1 MKKRFLAW
9 ALTVAMIVS
18 NLPAAVFAAHYD
30 SSNWSEDVKLE
41 IGDTFAADSEEA
53 LPDNIPVG
61 TEWVGPQST
70 RVCTLAAHQHDEDC
84 YCTYGGTSFTH
95 WWHTDSCQADAPDNC
110 SYVEHTHTDE
120 DCYAHSWT
128 LEEVTTSAQYR
139 TWWPVYWSFEDG
151 SRVASSDVVTVTS
164 GRDDVKFA
172 STTVSASAGLAD
184 VEDGETVDSGTVI
197 DNEGFVVTVDPGYY
211 VVSWRLVCGNRF
223 DCATNDYQDRN
234 YTANSEG
241 DYTPEIIVP
250 MTGESFN
257 HWNGFDIQNS
267 NSSNRYYVPVIAPD
281 STDSNLYSSSAPY
294 PFYLMVY
301 VQQDSR
307 IYKIEYDWGSLED
320 KLTKAVP
327 DPVNDAVRN
336 ESYEVASPDL
346 YGGETEAN
354 ELGYRFLGWQ
364 ISGEGYDKDATVEPG
379 ASITCYGSDI
389 TLTALWET
397 TVTYQ
402 YTGDLI
408 PEGAE
413 EQLPDPEHYAEGA
426 TVTVEDIPE
435 VPGYTFTGWMK
446 GSEEMDGG
454 DTFEMPSE
462 PVVLTGSF
470 AKDESQTKEISYT
483 VEYYFD
489 HNKIPELQPDVIISD
504 TVWVGDDDYLALNAS
519 EIVKDFTEQGWVY
532 GGSDPDVLPKRVKD
546 GSVIKLYY
554 HDSTVTIDVTKAVK
568 NLTQNKEQDTS
579 VTKPLP
585 AEVGDELEYTITVT
599 NNNANVDASNIVICD
614 TLNGSGDISF
624 SATANTGYESG
635 TYEGE
640 RVDVFTIGTIPAG
653 GSVTITYTYTVQAE
667 DADQTLTNFAFYRDG
682 DGGDSAYVEVDPQ
695 YKLTV
700 EHYIDGVL
708 HDELTDVTTMDKGDA
723 WKVEVGGT
731 DNANT
736 YNAPESIYADGVRYT
751 FDAPATTDIDKNGVA
766 EGTLTEDTTVK
777 LYYSKD
783 EIGTED
789 PDEPDDIPDKY
800 QVTILYEA
808 DHGGVIKD
816 GALTKE
822 VVNVYDEDGNFAE
835 KGIITAA
842 GSEAVANDNYAF
854 KVWTLKREKHAA
866 FNTGIHTAAFSDY
879 QIPPADQEGNEA
891 YYAIG
896 GETYIFTATFL
907 GAEMELIKTATVFSK
922 DNNTSEQGADPVA
935 EVGDTVEY
943 EIHVHNIGTV
953 NMHNVVITDKME
965 NASGQIR
972 YDQSINSNLVSYEA
986 TTGKFTVSALQA
998 GQVVTIVYYY
1008 DVTDEDAG
1016 KTIKNTAVADLE
1028 GEEDPSSSAE
1038 VDVNVPAAKLSVEK
1052 TLIDPTKTSY
1062 AVGETI
1068 KWNITITNSGNADGY
1083 VVLPTDTM
1091 SITKDGTTQTKVLTV
1106 STTAVA
1112 ETGGEYAGKYKIPAD
1127 NGSVVFTASY
1137 TVEDADLGAVIN
1149 NTAKVDELEDTP
1161 DTPVE
1166 IKDAVLTVQ
1175 KTADDYEVKAGQ
1187 TVTWTITVTNSGNA
1201 DGYTKLPV
1209 DLLTVGDAEQPES
1222 LTVVPDDDLTAEPD
1236 GTFKVPAGGK
1246 ITFTASYK
1254 AETDGVIL
1262 KNKVT
1267 IAGGED
1273 VDEDVTVLKNYTV
1286 TYKLQGDLP
1295 EGLRADYHGPTTYA
1309 EKDDVDV
1316 LKAPEYAPEAYG
1328 FSGWYSEQVDV
1339 ESGSFTMP
1347 AQDVIIIGVFE
1358 AKNPDISVEKDTMLL
1373 NEEQYVKGTSVAKPG
1388 DWITWKITVKNGGN
1402 AAGKY
1407 TLQDKL
1413 SGVTVYEGYDNG
1425 KTGSVTVSATK
1436 EHTISAGET
1445 QYFTAKYQVKDTDT
1459 GSIVNSVQLG
1469 TGKEDKT
1476 DDEKVPVANLSV
1488 TDKTVVKVGETEI
1501 TEGVT
1506 IPVAKAGETITWQ
1519 ITVQNTGDAETTLNV
1534 AELGDTVQYL
1544 SGSTWVDFEG
1554 DLGNVTFNVSAVT
1567 VPAAA
1572 ENGNP
1577 GEVTIQVSWVVP
1589 TAAYGKTVRNL
1600 VDADPDDGDDP
1611 DPEIPSEE
1619 VKVEDE
1625 PAADLSVSKS
1635 LNGDKTLYA
1644 VGETVTWTV
1653 TVTNSGN
1660 ADGKVQL
1667 SDITDTIKYKV
1678 GSDYVDFD
1686 PVQQGIVKLSEG
1698 QTWPVTV
1705 PANDSATFTVEWTVP
1720 AAAAGKVI
1728 QNFVQLGDDP
1738 EVPGDETV
1746 EVGEAAIIATKTLSK
1761 VMRGETV
1768 IYQNGAY
1775 TDVVKPGDVITWI
1788 ILVENDGDGAGKFQL
1803 TDQMIGVTL
1812 TAPVNVTAD
1821 NDGWYTIAAKAK
1833 LSFTAEYTVA
1843 DADRGQS
1850 LVNVAVITPEGE
1862 EPEEIP
1868 SQPVDVESFKVVYQY
1883 IGDIIPD
1890 GAMEQLPGD
1899 SLYGYNESV
1908 QVADEPK
1915 LEDYE
1920 FSGWT
1925 TTDAEVKDGKFNIT
1939 NHVTF
1944 VGQWEKKPTEYTIV
1958 KTVESVG
1965 GVKVTDQENIP
1976 TAQVGDEIVWNIVLT
1991 WTKGPETTV
2000 TVKDILKIG
2009 DSLELPLEVIAEHKI
2024 GPKSKIH
2031 SFHAT
2036 YKVTAEDQGK
2046 VLRNTVVVN
2055 DDSTDTAPDVET
2067 EAKLRVS
2074 KTVTSIISGDTET
2087 PYKEGDYAKV
2097 GDTIKWTIVVENN
2110 GDTNGEV
2117 TLKDT
2122 MTGGRES
2129 EIKIVDDATGKEIR
2143 NNSKI
2148 TVPAGA
2154 TKTYTVTYKVVEG
2167 DKDVLLENSVKLD
2180 EGDKDPTDD
2189 PEDKSDDVPVED
2201 PKFDV
2206 TKIVSHTAVKVGQ
2219 PITYTITVK
2228 NTGNVDL
2235 VNVKVT
2241 ENFSGDLT
2249 KITVTNSPEGMTRND
2264 NVFTIPSLKVDEEAV
2279 IIFTYVPEE
2288 TGTLTNSVKVSADN
2302 SKDDPENPDD
2312 DPEDKTTD
2320 PTETEVTEKDKP
2332 GLTVEKKVNDTDI
2345 KVGNAVTYTIKVT
2358 NSGNVKLV
2366 NVVVDESNFSGDF
2379 SKIFDVKTEATD
2391 VTTDKDND
2399 RFVIADMTPGET
2411 VEISFSYKA
2420 TAEGTLKNKVTV
2432 TGEPDVD
2439 GNGEPDNDPEL
2450 PDPKDEDE
2458 APDVDVDKNTPVTP
2472 VGPTPELDKGGDHL
2486 SYIIGYPDG
2495 SVQPM
2500 GTITRA
2506 EVATIFFRLLTD
2518 ESRAY
2523 YWSQENSFTDVDLTD
2538 WFNNAVS
2545 TMAAAGIVNGYPDG
2559 SFRPQAPVSRA
2570 EFAAIATRFTEE
2582 GRDGVSQKY
2591 FKQYFKDVNQDDWY
2605 AAAVELAYELGW
2617 AQGYAGNYR
2626 PEDDMTRAEVM
2637 TMVNRIMERE
2647 VEEENMLDD
2656 MIFWPDN
2663 LPSAWYYEAVQEAT
2677 NSHTYKRTNKKV
2689 PNLDFYYEEW
2699 KKLLENPDWAA
2710 LERTWSEAN
2719 SQN

>member
-1 MKKRFLAW
+1 MKKRVLAW
-9 ALTVAMIVS
+9 ILTVAMIVS
-18 NLPAAVFAAHYD
+18 NLPAAALAANYD
-30 SSNWSEDVKLE
+30 SSSNVSAEDLE
-41 IGDTFAADSEEA
+41 IGDTFTADSEEA
-53 LPDNIPVG
+53 VLPDTPDG
-61 TEWVGPQST
+61 TEWVGPQRT
-70 RVCTLAAHQHDEDC
+70 RVCTLVAHRHDEDC
-84 YCTYGGTSFTH
+84 YCIHGGTSLSH
-95 WWHTDSCQADAPDNC
+95 WWHTTGPDGCQKEAPGCGYD
-110 SYVEHTHTDE
+110 EHTHTDE
-120 DCYAHSWT
+120 KCYAHSWT

-139 TWWPVYWSFEDG
+139 NWWPVYWGFEDG
-151 SRVASSDVVTVTS
+151 SRVTSSDVVKVTT
-164 GRDDVKFA
+164 GRDDVKYA

-184 VEDGETVDSGTVI
+184 VEKGETVNSGDVI

-211 VVSWRLVCGNRF
+211 VESWRLVCGNRF
-223 DCATNDYQDRN
+223 RCETNDYAERN

-241 DYTPEIIVP
+241 DYTAEIIVP
-250 MTGESFN
+250 MNGESFN
-257 HWNGFDIQNS
+257 HWNGFNIQNS
-267 NSSNRYYVPVIAPD
+267 NSNGSYYVPATAPK
-281 STDSNLYSSSAPY
+281 STDSKLYNSSAPY

-301 VQQDSR
+301 VQQDNNV
-307 IYKIEYDWGSLED
+307 YKIEYDWGSLEG

-327 DPVNDAVRN
+327 DSVNNAVRN
-336 ESYEVASPDL
+336 ESYEVSSPDM
-346 YGGETEAN
+346 YDGETEAN

-364 ISGEGYDKDATVEPG
+364 ISGEGYDTDATVEPG

-402 YTGDLI
+402 YIGDLI

-413 EQLPDPEHYAEGA
+413 EQLPDSEHYAEGA
-426 TVTVEDIPE
+426 TVTVEDIPK
-435 VPGYTFTGWMK
+435 VPGYTFTGWMM
-446 GSEEMDGG
+446 GSQKMDGG
-454 DTFEMPSE
+454 DTFEMPGE
-462 PVVLTGSF
+462 PVVFTGSF
-470 AKDESQTKEISYT
+470 AKVESQTKEISYT

-489 HNKIPELQPDVIISD
+489 HEKKLELQPDMIISD
-504 TVWVGDDDYLALNAS
+504 TVWVGDDDYLAVDTS
-519 EIVKDFTEQGWVY
+519 EIVKDFTGWVY

-554 HDSTVTIDVTKAVK
+554 HDSTVTIDVTKSVK
-568 NLTQNKEQDTS
+568 NLTQGKAEQDTS

-585 AEVGDELEYTITVT
+585 AEVGDRLEYTITVT
-599 NNNANVDASNIVICD
+599 NNNDYAAASNIVICD

-624 SATANTGYESG
+624 RETDNIKYEPG
-635 TYEGE
+635 TYEGQA
-640 RVDVFTIGTIPAG
+640 VDVFTIGTIPAG
-653 GSVTITYTYTVQAE
+653 GSVDITYTYIVQAE
-667 DADQTLTNFAFYRDG
+667 DANQTLTNFAFYRDG

-700 EHYIDGVL
+700 EHYIDGEL
-708 HDELTDVTTMDKGDA
+708 HDELTDVTTMNKGDA
-723 WKVEVGGT
+723 WRVEVGGT
-731 DNANT
+731 DNDNT
-736 YNAPESIYADGVRYT
+736 YNAPESLYADGVRYT
-751 FDAPATTDIDKNGVA
+751 FDEIATTDVNENGVA

-808 DHGGVIKD
+808 DHGGKIKD
-816 GALTKE
+816 GALTRE
-822 VVNVYDEDGNFAE
+822 VVNVYGKDRNFAE
-835 KGIITAA
+835 KGIITAN
-842 GSEAVANDNYAF
+842 GSEAVPNANYGF
-854 KVWTLKREKHAA
+854 KVWTLEREKHAP

-879 QIPPADQEGNEA
+879 QMPPKGQEDNEA

-896 GETYIFTATFL
+896 GETYIFTATFV
-907 GAEMELIKTATVFSK
+907 GAELELEKSAAIFGKTEHASA
-922 DNNTSEQGADPVA
+922 QAAIPVA
-935 EVGDTVEY
+935 EVGDLIEY
-943 EIHVHNIGTV
+943 EIHVHNVGTV
-953 NMHNVVITDKME
+953 HLTNVVISDAT
-965 NASGQIR
+965 NAAGQIQ
-972 YDQSINSNLVSYEA
+972 YDQSINSNLVSYDGN
-986 TTGKFTVSALQA
+986 GKFTVRDLQV

-1008 DVTDEDAG
+1008 EVTAKDAG
-1016 KTIKNTAVADLE
+1016 KTILNIAVANFGGD
-1028 GEEDPSSSAE
+1028 EEPSDSAE
-1038 VDVNVPAAKLSVEK
+1038 VEVKTPAPQLSVEK

-1068 KWNITITNSGNADGY
+1068 KWNITVTNSGNADGY
-1083 VVLPTDTM
+1083 VALPTDTM
-1091 SITKDGTTQTKVLTV
+1091 SITKNGTTQKVELTV
-1106 STTAVA
+1106 TTTAVA
-1112 ETGGEYAGKYKIPAD
+1112 ETDGEYAGKYKIPAD

-1137 TVEDADLGAVIN
+1137 TVEDDDLGAVIN
-1149 NTAKVDELEDTP
+1149 NTAKVGELEDTP

-1166 IKDAVLTVQ
+1166 VKDAVLTVQ
-1175 KTADDYEVKAGQ
+1175 KTADNYEVKAGQ

-1209 DLLTVGDAEQPES
+1209 DLLTVGDATQPES
-1222 LTVVPDDDLTAEPD
+1222 LTVIPDDDLTAEPD

-1254 AETDGVIL
+1254 AEQDGVTL

-1316 LKAPEYAPEAYG
+1316 LKAPEYDPEAYG
-1328 FSGWYSEQVDV
+1328 FSGWYSEHVDV

-1347 AQDVIIIGVFE
+1347 AQDVVIIGVFE
-1358 AKNPDISVEKDTMLL
+1358 AKNPDISVEKDTMLV

-1388 DWITWKITVKNGGN
+1388 DWITWKITVENAGN

-1413 SGVTVYEGYDNG
+1413 SGVTVYEGYNNG
-1425 KTGSVTVSATK
+1425 DVGSVTVSTTK
-1436 EHTISAGET
+1436 EHTIGAGET

-1501 TEGVT
+1501 AEGVT
-1506 IPVAKAGETITWQ
+1506 IPVAKAGETIIWQ

-1554 DLGNVTFNVSAVT
+1554 DLGKVTFNVPQVT

-1572 ENGNP
+1572 ENSDP

-1611 DPEIPSEE
+1611 DPEIPSEQIE
-1619 VKVEDE
+1619 IEDE
-1625 PAADLSVSKS
+1625 PKAVLDVSKK

-1644 VGETVTWTV
+1644 VGETITWTV

-1660 ADGKVQL
+1660 ADGEVKQA
-1667 SDITDTIKYKV
+1667 DILDTIKYKD
-1678 GSDYVDFD
+1678 GDSYTDFD
-1686 PVQQGIVKLSEG
+1686 PKQYGKLSDG
-1698 QTWPVTV
+1698 QSWPVTV
-1705 PANDSATFTVEWTVP
+1705 PAKGSVTFTVEWKVP
-1720 AAAAGKVI
+1720 AEAAGKVI
-1728 QNFVQLGDDP
+1728 KNFVQLGDGP
-1738 EVPGDETV
+1738 EIPGGPDIETEKPDITAEKTV
-1746 EVGEAAIIATKTLSK
+1746 EKIDQKDNNT
-1761 VMRGETV
+1761 TV
-1768 IYQNGAY
+1768 
-1775 TDVVKPGDVITWI
+1775 DPGDVITWKI
-1788 ILVENDGDGAGKFQL
+1788 VVTNNGKVAGKFQL
-1803 TDQMIGVTL
+1803 IDQLRDKQGNSIATL
-1812 TAPVNVTAD
+1812 VPTGEAVVD
-1821 NDGWYTIAAKAK
+1821 EQGYYTIGANNANNATVE
-1833 LSFTAEYTVA
+1833 FTATYTVTT
-1843 DADRGQS
+1843 DDQGKD
-1850 LVNVAVITPEGE
+1850 LVNVAVVKPEGE
-1862 EPEEIP
+1862 EKKEYP
-1868 SQPVDVESFKVVYQY
+1868 SKPVESHYTVTYKYEGDVPADAPKLPETKSYDPETTEKVAEK
-1883 IGDIIPD
+1883 P
-1890 GAMEQLPGD
+1890 AMED
-1899 SLYGYNESV
+1899 FN
-1908 QVADEPK
+1908 
-1915 LEDYE
+1915 
-1920 FSGWT
+1920 FIGWT
-1925 TTDAEVKDGKFNIT
+1925 TDDVIVNENDEFVIN

-1944 VGQWEKKPTEYTIV
+1944 VGSWEKKPTEYTIV

-1965 GVKVTDQENIP
+1965 GVKVTDQKKIP

-2009 DSLELPLEVIAEHKI
+2009 NDLELPLEVTAEHKI
-2024 GPKSKIH
+2024 GPKNKVH

-2036 YKVTAEDQGK
+2036 YKVTEEDRGK
-2046 VLRNTVVVN
+2046 VLQNIVVVN
-2055 DDSTDTAPDVET
+2055 KDPEVPAPDVKA
-2067 EAKLRVS
+2067 EADLSVK
-2074 KTVTSIISGDTET
+2074 KTVTSITTKGEEKPK
-2087 PYKEGDYAKV
+2087 PYEPGMFAKV
-2097 GDTIKWTIVVENN
+2097 GDTIEWTIVVTNE
-2110 GDTNGEV
+2110 GDTDGET
-2117 TLKDT
+2117 TLRDT

-2129 EIKIVDDATGKEIR
+2129 KIEIKDEATGKKIA

-2154 TKTYTVTYKVVEG
+2154 TKTYIVTYKVVED
-2167 DKDVLLENSVKLD
+2167 DKNALLENGVKLD
-2180 EGDKDPTDD
+2180 DGDKDPKDD
-2189 PEDKSDDVPVED
+2189 PKEDSDPVSVED
-2201 PKFDV
+2201 PKLEV
-2206 TKIVSHTAVKVGQ
+2206 TKTADRTAAKVGET
-2219 PITYTITVK
+2219 ITYTIKVK

-2235 VNVKVT
+2235 VNVMVK
-2241 ENFSGDLT
+2241 ENFSGDLNN
-2249 KITVTNSPEGMTRND
+2249 ITVTQSPAGTQFSAAD
-2264 NVFTIPSLKVDEEAV
+2264 GTFTIPVLAEGDEV
-2279 IIFTYVPEE
+2279 FIVFTYVPEA
-2288 TGTLTNSVKVSADN
+2288 TGKLTNAVVVTGKTEGDTDS
-2302 SKDDPENPDD
+2302 DD
-2312 DPEDKTTD
+2312 DPTDKTD
-2320 PTETEVTEKDKP
+2320 PTETEVTEQDKP
-2332 GLTVEKKVNDTDI
+2332 GIEAEKAVNKTTVEVGDKVI
-2345 KVGNAVTYTIKVT
+2345 YTIKVT
-2358 NSGNVKLV
+2358 NTGNVKLT

-2391 VTTDKDND
+2391 VTTDKGND
-2399 RFVIADMTPGET
+2399 RFVIADMIPGEV
-2411 VEISFSYKA
+2411 VEITFSYK
-2420 TAEGTLKNKVTV
+2420 TTEEGTLKNSVTV
-2432 TGEPDVD
+2432 TGKPE
-2439 GNGEPDNDPEL
+2439 NGTDPT
-2450 PDPKDEDE
+2450 DEDK
-2458 APDVDVDKNTPVTP
+2458 APDVKVEEEDDPITP

-2495 SVQPM
+2495 TVQPM

-2523 YWSQENSFTDVDLTD
+2523 YWSQENNFSDVAVTD

-2559 SFRPQAPVSRA
+2559 TFRPQDPVSRA

-2591 FKQYFKDVNQDDWY
+2591 FKQYFKDVNKDDWF

-2617 AQGYAGNYR
+2617 AQGYEGSYR

-2647 VEEENMLDD
+2647 VEADDMLDD

-2663 LPSAWYYEAVQEAT
+2663 LPEAWYYEAVQEAT

-2699 KKLLENPDWAA
+2699 KKLIENPDWAA
-2710 LERTWSEAN
+2710 LERSWSDAN